1 MSREL
6 QPRGFQQSPY
16 ERPEQNW
23 VCGWTSAG
31 AACPRGPS
39 PDGRC
44 DVTHECTPVLEKE
57 RWRCTR
63 PPAYGG
69 VCDTGPLPGGTCC
82 RAVSRCQPER
92 TLRAKRGRLTRWALA
107 VTVGGLILGAS
118 GPMGPSIL
126 SPGPVTFDHAP
137 YESNC
142 ETCHAAGAGGPAEW
156 FSAGL
161 AGPAESFENPDLAAD
176 LAPDATAH
184 SGATSDSARCQRCH
198 DFGREPHSVDPEDL
212 AILTRIAEANPRSGG
227 GALLTLA
234 GFGPGPATNEA
245 GELACATC
253 HHEHA
258 GRDAVL
264 TRLDNRQCQVCHTNK
279 FSRFGDDH
287 PAFGAYPYARRT
299 RIRFNHAT
307 HQTDHFPQ
315 EGTDFA
321 CRGCH
326 NPDRQGKVMLIEG
339 FDANCASCHEN
350 DVTVREGIAF
360 IELPG
365 INTEELSEFGVQIG
379 EWPTYADVDLTNPF
393 SPYLRIMLA
402 ANREN
407 AQSFE
412 ALPGDVDELIF
423 ADLGTDEAEAE
434 AIGQLAW
441 SIKELLYRLSTEKQ
455 TALKEHLDSGL
466 RRTMSENELAK
477 LSGNFDFDL
486 VSTAVRAW
494 FPKLGS
500 EIAAQR
506 RHMEQTGAQGFDLR
520 SQRTRLVDT
529 EGFET
534 LEPIWGWTVDFEGF
548 AIRYRPRGHADP
560 LMQSWLEAA
569 VHPDPHTDDGAMQFA
584 FDALSTAEADGKC
597 AKCHSIDVTPSAQ
610 VVNWHQKHRDRRKR
624 GFTEYAHVPH
634 LIQPELSDCT
644 ACHSMGDE
652 TRPVI
657 AAITPQVP
665 SSGDDGSSDASTGA
679 ITDTTAAASDDATGG
694 DPATEIASRA
704 PAKPRRD
711 SAKAYKTGFAHAN
724 HDPLVFESNFAP
736 IDQATCA
743 SCHQSTAAS
752 DSCLNCHT
760 YHVDPA
766 GLHGMPTNTAALL
779 PDPATDTTA
788 SDKAVN

>member
-31 AACPRGPS
+31 GACPRGPS

-44 DVTHECTPVLEKE
+44 DVTHECAPVLDRE
-57 RWRCTR
+57 RWVCTR

-69 VCDTGPLPGGTCC
+69 TCDTGPLPDGTCC

-107 VTVGGLILGAS
+107 VAVAGLILGAS
-118 GPMGPSIL
+118 GSMGPGFL

-137 YESNC
+137 YESDC

-161 AGPAESFENPDLAAD
+161 TDAVESPVESPENSELAHTSQVADTAETP
-176 LAPDATAH
+176 P
-184 SGATSDSARCQRCH
+184 TSDSDRCRQCH
-198 DFGREPHSVDPEDL
+198 DFSRQPHSVEPEDL
-212 AILTRIAEANPRSGG
+212 ASLTEIAQANPTSGG
-227 GALLTLA
+227 GAMLTLA
-234 GFGPGPATNEA
+234 GFGPGPATNES

-253 HHEHA
+253 HQEHV

-264 TRLDNRQCQVCHTNK
+264 TRLGNRQCQVCHTNK
-279 FSRFGDDH
+279 FSSFGNGH
-287 PAFGAYPYARRT
+287 PAFSTYPYARRT

-307 HQTDHFPQ
+307 HRTDHFPQ

-321 CRGCH
+321 CLGCH
-326 NPDRQGKVMLIEG
+326 SPDRQGKVMLVEG

-350 DVTVREGIAF
+350 DVAVREGIAF

-365 INTEELSEFGVQIG
+365 INTEELSEFGIQIG

-393 SPYLRIMLA
+393 SPYLRVMLA

-407 AQSFE
+407 ARSFG
-412 ALPGDVDELIF
+412 ALPGGVDDMIF
-423 ADLGTDEAEAE
+423 ADLGADEEEAA

-441 SIKELLYRLSTEKQ
+441 SIKELLYRLATEKQ
-455 TALKEHLDSGL
+455 SALKEHLDSGL

-486 VSTAVRAW
+486 VSSAVNAW

-506 RHMEQTGAQGFDLR
+506 RHMERSGTQGYDLR
-520 SQRTRLVDT
+520 SHRTQLVDS
-529 EGFET
+529 EGLET
-534 LEPIWGWTVDFEGF
+534 VEPIWGWTVDFEGF

-569 VHPDPHTDDGAMQFA
+569 VHPDTHTDEGAMQFA
-584 FDALSTAEADGKC
+584 FEALSTAEADGKC
-597 AKCHSIDVTPSAQ
+597 AKCHSVDITQNAR
-610 VVNWHQKHRDRRKR
+610 VVNWQQKHRDRRKR
-624 GFTEYAHVPH
+624 GFTEYVHGPH

-644 ACHSMGDE
+644 ACHSMGGEAMAVD
-652 TRPVI
+652 
-657 AAITPQVP
+657 AAATPHP
-665 SSGDDGSSDASTGA
+665 SGDDTDDAV
-679 ITDTTAAASDDATGG
+679 AADSDDTVADDSATAIAP
-694 DPATEIASRA
+694 PASPPE
-704 PAKPRRD
+704 PRRD
-711 SAKAYKTGFAHAN
+711 SAKAYKTGFADGN

-743 SCHQSTAAS
+743 SCHQSTVAS

-766 GLHGMPTNTAALL
+766 GLHEIRANTDAT
-779 PDPATDTTA
+779 PDTTPDTAHSTTTDTA
-788 SDKAVN
+788 IN